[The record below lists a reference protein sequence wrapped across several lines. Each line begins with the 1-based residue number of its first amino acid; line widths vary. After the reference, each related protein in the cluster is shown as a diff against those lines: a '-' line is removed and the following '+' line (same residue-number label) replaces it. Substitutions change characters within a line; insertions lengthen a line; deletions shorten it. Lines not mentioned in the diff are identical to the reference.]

1 MKCYL
6 PEITPARLGSA
17 VFLLWLFSLMG
28 PSPIPAAQAPG
39 SSAGANQGNA
49 QPVET
54 IVGVA
59 STKRETGKGRR
70 AALTGRLRPPVSRL
84 GNNRDRA
91 LYSDERF

>member
-49 QPVET
+49 QPVEA
-54 IVGVA
+54 IVLA
-59 STKRETGKGRR
+59 SQAQNVKLEKGD
-70 AALTGRLRPPVSRL
+70 ALLLLV
-84 GNNRDRA
+84 D
-91 LYSDERF
+91 